1 MDDMVDA
8 RDPTPPSPGPPDVP
22 EGVLEPVQ
30 ARREALQTA
39 ATNLERSLAEPSDTP
54 QWREGV
60 QAAAAAVD
68 HALTRH
74 VSSNLETDGLLPTV
88 VEAAPWLSG
97 PADRL
102 GVEHI
107 DLAER
112 TAALVALAADPQA
125 PPEAVRD
132 AAADLTARLLRH
144 VQHAHD
150 LLYDAFE
157 SDLGGS
163 D

>member
-1 MDDMVDA
+1 MADA
-8 RDPTPPSPGPPDVP
+8 RDTNPPSTGPPDVP
-22 EGVLEPVQ
+22 DGVLEPVR

-39 ATNLERSLAEPSDTP
+39 AMTLERSLAEPSATSA
-54 QWREGV
+54 WRDGV
-60 QAAAAAVD
+60 QQAVEAVD
-68 HALTRH
+68 RALTRH

-107 DLAER
+107 ELAER
-112 TAALVALAADPQA
+112 TAALVTVTADRQSS
-125 PPEAVRD
+125 PEAVRD
-132 AAADLTARLLRH
+132 AAADLAARLLRH